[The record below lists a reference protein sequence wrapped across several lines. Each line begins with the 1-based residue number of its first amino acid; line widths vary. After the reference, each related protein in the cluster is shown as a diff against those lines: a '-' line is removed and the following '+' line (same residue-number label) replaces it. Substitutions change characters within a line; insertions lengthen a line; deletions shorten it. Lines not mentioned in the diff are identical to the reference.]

1 MPNTGAYTRHVEKC
15 QSASA
20 VAQRDKMKSESKH
33 HKTSSKDPM
42 GNDELL
48 PHAVRTALMLASFA
62 ASFAAIRASWPRG
75 AQDRAGEDARARRGH
90 GGGVGFQFVR

>member
-1 MPNTGAYTRHVEKC
+1 MPSTGAYTRHLEKC

-33 HKTSSKDPM
+33 HKTSSKGPM

-48 PHAVRTALMLASFA
+48 PHAVRTALMLADTGTSMRIVRGPFRV
-62 ASFAAIRASWPRG
+62 FRGCRAWPCATCWRK
-75 AQDRAGEDARARRGH
+75 
-90 GGGVGFQFVR
+90 